1 MTRYLPIALACLLP
15 ACASTKVSVDNKEV
29 FRTGAN
35 ASKLV
40 MIYPTRFGPI
50 HLEIDNMDHS
60 TPTLA
65 GGQAFALG
73 MDSFGRVLVSGGLA
87 FGSSG
92 LSKVASGVIPV
103 AGAITTSVAQ
113 TTVKPITP
121 PKNH

>member
-1 MTRYLPIALACLLP
+1 MTRYLPIALACLLA
-15 ACASTKVSVDNKEV
+15 ACAETSVSIDGKKVLK
-29 FRTGAN
+29 TQAN
-35 ASKLV
+35 ASKMTFEYPTKHGTIKLV
-40 MIYPTRFGPI
+40 M
-50 HLEIDNMDHS
+50 LNMDHS

-87 FGSSG
+87 FGSTG